1 MRNTVLLGG
10 LGVLVA
16 MWGCSSADVG
26 PTDAPSPDGEYDSFN
41 ISKADGPAGGYEAC
55 QLREVLLVVNDTT
68 DASFLRDVAK
78 VHSRAADNI
87 VKYRLGPDG
96 KCGTGDDEI
105 FDDLKELDDVSWVG
119 KSALKALATYVEPR
133 CSVSLANR
141 SYMDSQTFS
150 GFTGGGWTRDEIEM
164 EATMTIKGI
173 SGPKLREGA
182 RFVLKQME
190 ASMSTIAQLKGED
203 VVDELEDNG
212 APRGLEWVPAEHS
225 KGKTALL
232 ILSDQI

>member
-1 MRNTVLLGG
+1 MRKTALLGG
-10 LGVLVA
+10 LGILVA

-26 PTDAPSPDGEYDSFN
+26 PTDGPSPDGEYDSFN
-41 ISKADGPAGGYEAC
+41 IGKADGPAGGYEAC

-68 DASFLRDVAK
+68 DASFLKDVAK

-141 SYMDSQTFS
+141 SYMDSETFA

-173 SGPKLREGA
+173 SGPKLRE
-182 RFVLKQME
+182 VLLSNDNRDRQVFTRVRRGKAME
-190 ASMSTIAQLKGED
+190 AFSFGYNL
-203 VVDELEDNG
+203 DEIPWNRS
-212 APRGLEWVPAEHS
+212 AHAAR
-225 KGKTALL
+225 
-232 ILSDQI
+232 